1 MIRFQEG
8 FRCKFK
14 AKRSEV
20 FMLKGAEQCGKHIVF
35 LSGVLCLFVP
45 RRTFLSDLKKNLK
58 ESFGN

>member
-1 MIRFQEG
+1 
-8 FRCKFK
+8 
-14 AKRSEV
+14 
-20 FMLKGAEQCGKHIVF
+20 MLKGAEQCGKHTVF